1 MSLEAWVRLLQGIAG
16 LVLVVMATFYCVAIY
31 LEQRRLY
38 LLFGIVALVA
48 LIPLSLLR
56 IATAAW
62 PPLLPRTFIDMASL
76 ITNAIWPLF
85 GLAWL
90 ALLLRDRLHTD
101 RLRRKYLQDDTE
113 SKS

>member
-1 MSLEAWVRLLQGIAG
+1 MSLETWVRLLQGIAG

-31 LEQRRLY
+31 LEQRRIY
-38 LLFGIVALVA
+38 LLFGIIALAA

-56 IATAAW
+56 IAAAPS
-62 PPLLPRTFIDMASL
+62 PPLLPRTIIDTASL

-101 RLRRKYLQDDTE
+101 RLRRKYLDDE
-113 SKS
+113 KENGQ

>member
-1 MSLEAWVRLLQGIAG
+1 MSLETWVRLLQGIAG
-16 LVLVVMATFYCVAIY
+16 LVLVVMACFYCIAIY

-56 IATAAW
+56 IATAIA
-62 PPLLPRTFIDMASL
+62 PPLLPRTVIDTASL

-85 GLAWL
+85 GLLWL

-101 RLRRKYLQDDTE
+101 RLRRKYLEDETE
-113 SKS
+113 NGE